1 VLKNINYNFLK
12 GKVTLISGPSGG
24 GKSTLINIISGI
36 ISTSEGN
43 ISILG
48 YNLNSNFKK
57 IRPYI
62 SCVWNETSLF
72 SNMSVINNLRFFAF
86 LRGQTLKETDIK
98 INDILHSFGIIHDKN
113 KFVSNLSQG
122 TKRKADLCRAL
133 INNCEI
139 LLLDE
144 PSTFLDNKSKKTLV
158 KILYKYKEEGKS
170 IIIVSHHASLYSNLI
185 DDIIIM
191 KDGKIIYNQPLE
203 YLIKNTKEFKNA
215 FILKT
220 SDRLLANDILQT
232 LPEIENTYVSQ
243 KAVHVYLKEGGGD
256 LSSIINSLGNRGL
269 KIKKIISK
277 EPNLDKLI
285 GEIINGH

>member
-1 VLKNINYNFLK
+1 MLKNINYKFLK

-98 INDILHSFGIIHDKN
+98 IMTSYIVLELFTIKI
-113 KFVSNLSQG
+113 NL
-122 TKRKADLCRAL
+122 
-133 INNCEI
+133 
-139 LLLDE
+139 
-144 PSTFLDNKSKKTLV
+144 LV
-158 KILYKYKEEGKS
+158 ICL
-170 IIIVSHHASLYSNLI
+170 
-185 DDIIIM
+185 
-191 KDGKIIYNQPLE
+191 
-203 YLIKNTKEFKNA
+203 
-215 FILKT
+215 
-220 SDRLLANDILQT
+220 
-232 LPEIENTYVSQ
+232 
-243 KAVHVYLKEGGGD
+243 
-256 LSSIINSLGNRGL
+256 
-269 KIKKIISK
+269 K
-277 EPNLDKLI
+277 EPNVRLI
-285 GEIINGH
+285 FVEH